1 MLVGSKSKEIVDA
14 GLDQLTTY
22 GLLRDL
28 GSQRLHPLFAEMEK
42 AGLIV
47 TSSGE
52 YPVVT
57 LTDRGAEVMRKGG
70 ALSLRWPDLSTAPA
84 ALKTDAR
91 GGGPA
96 LQELGFD
103 EELFEKLKR
112 HRNAVAQAEGVPAYV
127 IFSNQTLEFLT
138 RLRPRSVEQALK
150 IRGIGEKK
158 AREYLADFLRILERH
173 A

>member
-1 MLVGSKSKEIVDA
+1 
-14 GLDQLTTY
+14 DQLTTY
-22 GLLRDL
+22 GLLRQL

-42 AGLIV
+42 AGLIT

-57 LTDRGAEVMRKGG
+57 LTPQGAEVMRKGG
-70 ALSLRWPDLSTAPA
+70 SVNLRWPDLSATPS
-84 ALKTDAR
+84 ALKPAPR
-91 GGGPA
+91 GDSPA

-103 EELFEKLKR
+103 EALFEKLKR

-138 RLRPRSVEQALK
+138 RLRPRSIEQALK

-158 AREYLADFLRILERH
+158 AREYLADFLHI
-173 A
+173 